1 MAKKLSSDLTLFTV
15 TAALLGLGLVMV
27 WSASSALAQERHGS
41 AYFFLIKQ
49 AAWAAIGLGAL
60 ATALRMDYRRLRAPA
75 LVYSVVILSTLLL
88 ILVLFLKP
96 VNDTHRWIRLGAL
109 SFQPAELAKL
119 AVILFLA
126 YHIERRGERV
136 NEFLPSLFPA
146 LLLLGWFAFLV
157 YIQPDLGTAATIVAT
172 AGVMLYLAG
181 VRLRYFAALAVPG
194 SVLLYQA
201 VMTVAYRRD
210 RIEVFLNP
218 WTDARG
224 AGYQIIQSLIA
235 VGTGGI
241 TGVGLMEGRQKLF
254 YLPYPYSDFIFAVI
268 GEELGLI
275 GVSLV
280 MLAYCA
286 LAYAGLRLALSCRDP
301 FGKRLAAGITA
312 LITGQA
318 AINLAAVLG
327 LAPLTGIPL
336 PFVSYGGSSLVIALL
351 SVGILLNIAR
361 GHGRAEAA
369 PVSDRSRGH
378 GGSRR
383 AVARSGGSAARARGG
398 SDVRRVAG
406 SRRGAA
412 RS

>member
-1 MAKKLSSDLTLFTV
+1 VAKKLSSDLTLFTV

-49 AAWAAIGLGAL
+49 GAWAAIGLAAL
-60 ATALRMDYRRLRAPA
+60 AAALRMDYRRLRAPA
-75 LVYSVVILSTLLL
+75 VVYPVVIVATLLL
-88 ILVLFLKP
+88 ILVLFMKP

-181 VRLRYFAALAVPG
+181 VRLRYFAALAVPA

-201 VMTVAYRRD
+201 IMTVAYRRD

-254 YLPYPYSDFIFAVI
+254 YLPYPYSDFIFAVV
-268 GEELGLI
+268 GEELGLL
-275 GVSLV
+275 G
-280 MLAYCA
+280 A
-286 LAYAGLRLALSCRDP
+286 LAVVLGFVLLLWRGLRTAWKAPDT
-301 FGKRLAAGITA
+301 FGTFLAAGLTLAIV
-312 LITGQA
+312 IQA
-318 AINLAAVLG
+318 FINISVVLG
-327 LAPLTGIPL
+327 LVPTKGIPL
-336 PFVSYGGSSLVIALL
+336 PFISAGGSSLVFTLFG
-351 SVGILLNIAR
+351 VGLVLN
-361 GHGRAEAA
+361 
-369 PVSDRSRGH
+369 VSQHAD
-378 GGSRR
+378 
-383 AVARSGGSAARARGG
+383 
-398 SDVRRVAG
+398 
-406 SRRGAA
+406 
-412 RS
+412 